1 MTALTPTR
9 RLTPAEIETDSTTA
23 QAAAPPRAQPMTS
36 QSMTS
41 WGRVKRQ
48 RSPRL
53 APSFLDHVPGMM
65 RAASSTTLLG
75 IGLGRSYGDSG
86 LNGAGTVVDM
96 TALDRVIAF
105 DPASGIIR
113 AEAGLSLSDL
123 LRIVV
128 PHGWFLATTPGT
140 RFVTLGGAV
149 ANDVHGKN
157 HHVAGTLGCSIRRLG
172 LHRSDLGP
180 LELSPTDNAEL
191 FRATIAGLGLT
202 GLITW
207 VELQLVRVPGS
218 YLGAENVPFT
228 GYAEF
233 AAIARDSATTHEHTV
248 AWIDCTT
255 GHDGKST
262 RGLFSRANWLP
273 DGLYKAHTD
282 ETRKALPIELPGFAI
297 NPLSLKA
304 FNALYYTA
312 GARKRGRSRA
322 HYAPFFYPL
331 DAIRNW
337 NRAYGRAGFYQ
348 YQCVVPNRSA
358 DAAIPEML
366 GEIARSGQGSCLAVL
381 KTFGDKPSPG
391 LMSFPVD
398 GVTLALDFPN
408 RKARTHQLFERLDA
422 IVAEAS
428 GRLYPAKDGRMPAAL
443 FRAGYPAL
451 EQFARQID
459 PNFQS
464 DFWRRMNP

>member
-1 MTALTPTR
+1 MTATTTPMPLTGT
-9 RLTPAEIETDSTTA
+9 ATTA
-23 QAAAPPRAQPMTS
+23 ATPVAQAV
-36 QSMTS
+36 TS

-48 RSPRL
+48 RAARITPAHLDQLPAMLQQAAGKPLL
-53 APSFLDHVPGMM
+53 A
-65 RAASSTTLLG
+65 

-86 LNGAGTVVDM
+86 LNGAGTVIDM

-105 DPASGIIR
+105 DAATGILR

-128 PHGWFLATTPGT
+128 PHGWFVATTPGT

-157 HHVAGTLGCSIRRLG
+157 HHAASTFGASVRCLG
-172 LHRSDLGP
+172 LHRSDIGAVEISLV
-180 LELSPTDNAEL
+180 SNADL
-191 FRATIAGLGLT
+191 YRATIGGLGLT
-202 GLITW
+202 GLIAW

-218 YLGAENVPFT
+218 YVGAENVPFS

-233 AAIARDSATTHEHTV
+233 AAIARDSATSHEHTV

-255 GHDGKST
+255 GQDGAST

-273 DGLYKAHTD
+273 DGLYQAHSDRTKA
-282 ETRKALPIELPGFAI
+282 ALPIELPGFAI
-297 NPLSLKA
+297 NPLSLKV
-304 FNALYYTA
+304 FNAVYYAA
-312 GARKRGRSRA
+312 GARKRCRQRT

-337 NRAYGRAGFYQ
+337 NRAYGSAGFYQ
-348 YQCVVPNRSA
+348 YQCVVPN
-358 DAAIPEML
+358 DAADRAVPEML

-381 KTFGDKPSPG
+381 KTFGAKPSPG
-391 LMSFPVD
+391 MLSFPTE

-422 IVAEAS
+422 IVATAK
-428 GRLYPAKDGRMPAAL
+428 GRLYPAKDGRMPASL
-443 FRAGYPAL
+443 FRAGYPEL
-451 EQFARQID
+451 ERFTSHVD
-459 PNFQS
+459 PQFQS
-464 DFWRRMNP
+464 DFWRRMTR